1 MASHIEELKTKA
13 QKNPKTIVLPE
24 GNEPRVLEAASRIAS
39 SGAARVILIGKEKN
53 INSLAKKSSV
63 TLGDTRIIDPE
74 TYPHLEEMVEIFYN
88 RRKHKG
94 VTTRDARKAVL
105 ENCVYFGA
113 LLVTREEADGFVAG
127 ASHTTSNV
135 ARAGLYCIG
144 LRDDIKTMSSSFIV
158 EAQNCP
164 YGDGGLFIIG
174 DCGIV
179 PDPNSEQLADIAIS
193 TARLYEEFFG
203 HKPRVAL
210 LSYSTKGSA
219 RGASVDKVLG
229 ALECIRK
236 RSPGLQVDG
245 ELQFDAAVVPEV
257 AKIKSPASKVA
268 GKANVLI
275 FPNLDSGNISYKMM
289 QRLGNVRVVGPLLQG
304 LKKPGSDLSRGCLVE
319 EIVDTVVATCVRAQA
334 C

>member
-1 MASHIEELKTKA
+1 MASRIEELKEKA
-13 QKNPKTIVLPE
+13 QKNPKRIVLPE
-24 GNEPRVLEAASRIAS
+24 GAEPRVLKAASIIAS
-39 SGAARVILIGKEKN
+39 SKTAQVILIGKEK
-53 INSLAKKSSV
+53 SVLALAKKISV
-63 TLGDTRIIDPE
+63 SLESVRIIDPE
-74 TYPHLEEMVEIFYN
+74 TYPRLNEMINVFYN

-94 VTTRDARKAVL
+94 VTLPDARKAVL
-105 ENCVYFGA
+105 GNCVYFGA
-113 LLVTREEADGFVAG
+113 LLVNIGEADGFVAG

-135 ARAGLYCIG
+135 ARAGIYCIG
-144 LRDDIKTMSSSFIV
+144 LRDDIKTMSSSFLV
-158 EAQNCP
+158 QAENSP
-164 YGDGGLFIIG
+164 YGDEGLFIFG

-193 TARLYEEFFG
+193 TARLYEEFFS

-236 RSPGLQVDG
+236 RSPGLDVDG
-245 ELQFDAAVVPEV
+245 ELQSDAAMVPEV
-257 AKIKSPASKVA
+257 AKIKSPGSKVA
-268 GKANVLI
+268 GRANVLI
-275 FPNLDSGNISYKMM
+275 FPNLDSGNIAYKLI
-289 QRLGNVRVVGPLLQG
+289 QRLGSVRVVGPLLQG
-304 LKKPGSDLSRGCLVE
+304 LKKPGSDLSRGCLVD